1 MAAFLHLKPG
11 AMQVDPAEP
20 VLKADD
26 YSATVQAADVLADA
40 EARRAAMLAEA
51 EAVYER
57 QKQQGREDGLAEAQ
71 AEIAEQILTIV
82 TRSVD
87 YLATAEGE
95 VARTVLLC
103 VRKILGD
110 FPEEDLVIR
119 EARSALASV
128 RAEPRVTLRVRAEVE
143 ESLRARVGEIL
154 AGNPDVAFIEIR
166 GDDQMSHGCC
176 RLETEAGVVD
186 ASLETQLAALEKVIL
201 SRVSN
206 AADPDGA

>member
-11 AMQVDPAEP
+11 AVHVDPADP
-20 VLKADD
+20 LLRAHD
-26 YSATVQAADVLADA
+26 YSAMAEAAEILADA
-40 EARRAAMLAEA
+40 RSKRDAMLSEA
-51 EAVYER
+51 KVAYER
-57 QKQQGREDGLAEAQ
+57 EKQQGREDGLAEAQ

-128 RAEPRVTLRVRAEVE
+128 RAEPRVTLRVRSALEA
-143 ESLRARVGEIL
+143 SLRGRVGEIL
-154 AGNPDVAFIEIR
+154 ADSTDVGFIEVR
-166 GDDQMSHGCC
+166 GDDQMAHGGC

-201 SRVSN
+201 SRVSDTTK
-206 AADPDGA
+206 AEG